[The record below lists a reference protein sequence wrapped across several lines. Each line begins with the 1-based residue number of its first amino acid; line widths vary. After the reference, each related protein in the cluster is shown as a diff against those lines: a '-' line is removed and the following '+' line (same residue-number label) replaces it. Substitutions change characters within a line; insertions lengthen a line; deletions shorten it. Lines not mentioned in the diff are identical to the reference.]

1 MQASRPIGIF
11 DSGFG
16 GLTVFKAIKEKMP
29 MYDYLYLGDNA
40 RAPYGDRSLDIVY
53 EYTLQAVEWMFKM
66 GCPLVI
72 LACNTASAEALR
84 KIQQNDLERLGAEK
98 RVLGVIRPT
107 AEIIGRYTQ
116 NKAVGVL
123 GTHGTI
129 DSGVYRIEINDFFPD
144 VQVYQHA
151 CPLWVPMIE
160 NNEHL
165 TEGAEK
171 FIKQDLDSLL
181 RQSPVIDTIL
191 LGCTHYPLVLDTIR
205 KLLPAGIQVVTQ
217 GEIVADSLVDY
228 LQRHP
233 EITQQVTLS
242 STTRFCTT
250 DSPAYF
256 DRHASSFF
264 GEAVH
269 SEKIRF

>member
-16 GLTVFKAIKEKMP
+16 GLTVFTAIKEKLP
-29 MYDYLYLGDNA
+29 VYDYLYLGDNA

-107 AEIIGRYTQ
+107 AEIIGRYTA

-181 RQSPVIDTIL
+181 SQSPDIDTIL

-205 KLLPAGIQVVTQ
+205 KLLPTGIQVVTQ

-228 LQRHP
+228 LYRHP
-233 EITQQVTLS
+233 EITQQVTLNG
-242 STTRFCTT
+242 TTRFCTT

>member
-1 MQASRPIGIF
+1 MHSVRPIGIF

-40 RAPYGDRSLDIVY
+40 RAPYGDRSLDTVY

-84 KIQQNDLERLGAEK
+84 KIQQEDLERLGAER

-107 AEIIGRYTQ
+107 AEIIGRYSK

-129 DSGVYRIEINDFFPD
+129 DSGVYEIEIHDFFPD
-144 VQVYQHA
+144 VAVYQHA

-160 NNEHL
+160 NNEHHS
-165 TEGAEK
+165 EAAEK
-171 FIKQDLDSLL
+171 FVKMDLERLMQKSTD
-181 RQSPVIDTIL
+181 IDTIL
-191 LGCTHYPLVLDTIR
+191 LGCTHYPLLLDTIQQQ
-205 KLLPAGIQVVTQ
+205 LPADIKVVTQ
-217 GEIVADSLVDY
+217 GEIVADSLYDY

-233 EITQQVTLS
+233 EISQQVTIGGS
-242 STTRFCTT
+242 TRFCTT
-250 DSPAYF
+250 DSPGYF
-256 DRHASSFF
+256 DKNASSFF
-264 GEAVH
+264 GAGVQ
-269 SEKIRF
+269 SEKVRL